1 MRVFGAMKAAGGARQ
16 ERARDSARPFRRPPA
31 RPLRRPPARRSRRT
45 ALLAVAALTGGLLLS
60 AQQPAA
66 AGVNLVKNPGFE
78 TAGPG
83 GPGAMPYCW
92 EQSGWGD
99 NDFTFATVAD
109 AHSGTKAVK
118 VELTRR
124 AEGDR
129 KALITESAE
138 CAPGVVPERQY
149 DLSLWYKS
157 TTPDAAITLFRHD
170 TTAGWQYWTDLKT
183 LDLSAGYQ
191 RAEVRT
197 PVVPP
202 GTDRITWGVSV
213 YGTGSVTTD
222 DYAMEEVAPPPV
234 EPECTGTAQECVD
247 GRWEVLPTENPV
259 RSMHSVVL
267 NNGKVLLI
275 AGSGNNT
282 DMFEAGTFT
291 SAVYDPEDGSYRTI
305 PTPDDM
311 FCAGHVQLSDG
322 RVLVMS
328 GNKGYPSAD
337 GTVGYQGYKDSY
349 VFDPVTETYSK
360 TNDMNDG
367 HWYPSATIMGNGD
380 VLSFGG
386 LREDSSG
393 SVTAERWSAAE
404 DKWLPLWQVNQTW
417 SYWGLYPSMI
427 LMQDGRLFYSGSHVF
442 GNGTPGTGSSIY
454 DYDANTVTDVPGLQN
469 KDERDQSASVLL
481 PPAQDQRVLTIGG
494 GNIDSNPEANRL
506 TDLIDLKQ
514 PSPQY
519 TPGPPLPQGTVD
531 LGNGP
536 QPQTGAQGKMYGS
549 AVLLPD
555 GKVLETGGALHN
567 RANPVYESSI
577 FDPQTDTFDPVAV
590 DPEAR
595 GYHSSAFL
603 LPDGRVMTTGDNP
616 GNGTWNHQV
625 SLYTPPYL
633 LKGPRPQITSLIDD
647 QWLYG
652 DTQRITVDRPI
663 TKAELIRPAAVTHSS
678 DPNQRFVDLPLTVDG
693 NNVDLNVT
701 SNPNL
706 APPGWYMLFA
716 VDANGIPSVA
726 KWVHLGGPAA
736 LAKGSAESAQGAS
749 AHVHD
754 FAGDPAGKVKKP
766 QKKRTSAP
774 VSPQIAGCDRHYGS
788 ANVCV
793 PTVFPESVQP
803 TTKARC
809 DWLAEN
815 AYGRLKVNGKD
826 DPLRLDPDRDG
837 TACGRGD
844 VRARS

>member
-1 MRVFGAMKAAGGARQ
+1 M
-16 ERARDSARPFRRPPA
+16 RPPRA
-31 RPLRRPPARRSRRT
+31 SRRT
-45 ALLAVAALTGGLLLS
+45 ALLAVTALTAGLLLG
-60 AQQPAA
+60 AQQPAL
-66 AGVNLVKNPGFE
+66 AGANLVKNPGFE
-78 TAGPG
+78 TAGTG
-83 GPGAMPYCW
+83 GAGDLPYCW

-99 NDFTFATVAD
+99 NDFSFTTVAD
-109 AHSGTKAVK
+109 AHSGTKALK

-124 AEGDR
+124 ADGDR
-129 KALITESAE
+129 KALITESAA
-138 CAPGVVPERQY
+138 CAPDVRPDRQY
-149 DLSLWYKS
+149 DLSVWYKS
-157 TTPDAAITLFRHD
+157 TTPDVSLTLFRHD
-170 TTAGWQYWTDLKT
+170 TTTGWQYWTDLKT
-183 LDLSAGYQ
+183 LDLSPGYR

-222 DYAMEEVAPPPV
+222 DYGMEEVAAPPV
-234 EPECTGTAQECVD
+234 EPGCTGTAQECAD
-247 GRWEVLPTENPV
+247 GKWEVLPTENPV

-275 AGSGNNT
+275 AGSGN
-282 DMFEAGTFT
+282 DVDSFEAGTFT

-311 FCAGHVQLSDG
+311 FCSGHVQLSDG

-349 VFDPVTETYSK
+349 VFDPATETYSK

-367 HWYPSATIMGNGD
+367 HWYPSATLMGNGD
-380 VLSFGG
+380 VLTFGG
-386 LREDSSG
+386 LREDSTG
-393 SVTAERWSAAE
+393 SVTAERWSAAQE
-404 DKWLPLWQVNQTW
+404 KWLPTGQVNQTW
-417 SYWGLYPSMI
+417 SFWGLYPSMI

-442 GNGTPGTGSSIY
+442 GNGTPGTGSSVY
-454 DYDANTVTDVPGLQN
+454 DYDANTVTDVPGLRN
-469 KDERDQSASVLL
+469 KDERDQSTSVLL

-494 GNIDSNPEANRL
+494 GNIDSNPEAGRL
-506 TDLIDLKQ
+506 TDLIDLKD
-514 PSPQY
+514 PNPRY
-519 TPGPPLPQGTVD
+519 TAGPPLPQGTVD

-567 RANPVYESSI
+567 RANPVFESSL
-577 FDPQTDTFDPVAV
+577 FDPATDTFDPVAA
-590 DPEAR
+590 DPETR

-633 LKGPRPQITSLIDD
+633 LKGERPRITSLIDN

-663 TKAELIRPAAVTHSS
+663 AKAELIRPAAVTHSS
-678 DPNQRFVDLPLTVDG
+678 DPNQRFVDLPLSVDG
-693 NNVDLNVT
+693 ANVDLNVT
-701 SNPNL
+701 TNPNL

-716 VDANGIPSVA
+716 VDANGIPSIA
-726 KWVHLGGPAA
+726 EWIHLGGPPA
-736 LAKGSAESAQGAS
+736 LADKAAGS

-754 FAGDPAGKVKKP
+754 FAGEPTRPAKQPRKP
-766 QKKRTSAP
+766 RTSAP

-793 PTVFPESVQP
+793 PTVFPETVTGAGTDRGRV

-809 DWLAEN
+809 AWLAAN
-815 AYGRLKVNGKD
+815 DYGRLKVNGKD
-826 DPLRLDPDRDG
+826 DPLRLDPDGDG
-837 TACGRGD
+837 VACGKGDLD
-844 VRARS
+844 VR